1 MVVLGVVTV
10 VCDCSDSAASAL
22 ALELK
27 LLNLLGIHVT
37 FGKMHTDRWTLG
49 CSDPLLFFC
58 SRTSEVGFV
67 DSKKTDCHAITTAD
81 C

>member
-22 ALELK
+22 ALE
-27 LLNLLGIHVT
+27 LNLLGIHVT